1 MTATVVATEQGI
13 TKALVEWA
21 SRVSY
26 EDLPDRVV
34 HAARRAVVDSLG
46 VTLGGSTNEAVTILL
61 DQLDEVGGPARATL
75 AGHSRRTDV
84 VNATLLNGVM
94 AHVLDFDDTL
104 LPTRVHAS
112 APLLPALLAV
122 GEGAGTEHRDL
133 LTAFVVGLEL
143 QARLALAMYPDYAD
157 RGWHGTGVV
166 GPVAVAAAVGRLL
179 GLSQEQAAHAVG
191 LGATQGAG
199 ITAVFGSMA
208 KSLNLGRAGASG
220 VQCALLAQR
229 GFTSNPAALDPAAKW
244 FRRYADV
251 FDTDALLGDLGE
263 RWAIEIDGFKPYAC
277 GLVAHAVLDGVV
289 ELRDRTGLQA
299 EDVEV
304 LHLRVPPESLVLMG
318 NLSPTTELEAKFSVA
333 YSAAAG
339 FIDGS
344 AGPETFYEDRV
355 HDPRYRGLLARVILQ
370 GHAGI
375 RQDEAVVTLTTV
387 GGDVHEVHVEHA
399 LGTQENPMTDAHLE
413 EKFLRL
419 ASPVLG
425 AGRAGELAAHLWTAD
440 RHLVSD
446 TTAALRPSR
455 PSLPESSAP
464 QEPSA

>member
-1 MTATVVATEQGI
+1 MSFAEVATRGVTEQI
-13 TKALVEWA
+13 VSWA
-21 SRVSY
+21 REVSY
-26 EDLPDRVV
+26 GDLPETVV

-46 VTLGGSTNEAVTILL
+46 VTLGGSTNETVTILV
-61 DQLDEVGGPARATL
+61 DQLDEVGGAPRATL
-75 AGHSRRTDV
+75 AGYGRCTDV
-84 VNATLLNGVM
+84 VNATLINGVM

-104 LPTRVHAS
+104 LPTRIHAS

-166 GPVAVAAAVGRLL
+166 GPVAVAAATGRLL
-179 GLSQEQAAHAVG
+179 GLSQEQTAHAVG

-220 VQCALLAQR
+220 VQSALLAQR

-244 FRRYADV
+244 FRRYSDV
-251 FDTDALLGDLGE
+251 LDEDALLGDLGT
-263 RWAIEIDGFKPYAC
+263 RWAVEVDGFKPYAC
-277 GLVAHAVLDGVV
+277 GLVAHAVIDGVV
-289 ELRDRTGLQA
+289 ELRNRTGLA
-299 EDVEV
+299 PEDVQD
-304 LHLRVPPESLVLMG
+304 LHLQVPPESLVLMG
-318 NLSPTTELEAKFSVA
+318 NTSPTTELEAKFSVA
-333 YSAAAG
+333 YSGAAG

-344 AGPETFYEDRV
+344 AGPETFFEERV
-355 HDPRYRGLLARVILQ
+355 HDPRYRALLSRVTLQ
-370 GHAGI
+370 GRSGL
-375 RQDEAVVTLTTV
+375 RQDESVVTLTTV

-413 EKFLRL
+413 DKFLLL
-419 ASPVLG
+419 AAPVLG
-425 AGRAGELAAHLWTAD
+425 DERARQLVAHLWTAD
-440 RHLVSD
+440 HQPVSD
-446 TTAALRPSR
+446 TTTALR
-455 PSLPESSAP
+455 LPE
-464 QEPSA
+464 EPTA

>member
-1 MTATVVATEQGI
+1 MTATETVTETI
-13 TKALVEWA
+13 TGTLVGWA
-21 SRVSY
+21 SHVSY
-26 EDLPDRVV
+26 DDLPESVV

-46 VTLGGSTNEAVTILL
+46 VTLGGSTNETVGILL
-61 DQLDEVGGPARATL
+61 DQLDEVGGAPRATL
-75 AGHSRRTDV
+75 AGYARRTDV
-84 VNATLLNGVM
+84 VNATLINGVM

-104 LPTRVHAS
+104 LPTRIHAS

-122 GEGAGTEHRDL
+122 GEGNGTSQRDL
-133 LTAFVVGLEL
+133 LTAFAVGLEL

-179 GLSQEQAAHAVG
+179 GLTEEQTAHAVG

-220 VQCALLAQR
+220 VQCALLAR
-229 GFTSNPAALDPAAKW
+229 AGFTSNPAALDPKAKW
-244 FRRYADV
+244 FKRYADV
-251 FDTDALLGDLGE
+251 FDEDALLGDLGT
-263 RWAIEIDGFKPYAC
+263 RWAVEVDGFKPYAC
-277 GLVAHAVLDGVV
+277 GLVAHAVIDAVV
-289 ELRDRTGLQA
+289 ELRSRTGLPP
-299 EDVEV
+299 EDVRT

-318 NLSPTTELEAKFSVA
+318 NTSPTTELEAKFSVA

-355 HDPRYRGLLARVILQ
+355 HDPRYRALLARVVLQ
-370 GHAGI
+370 GDAGL
-375 RQDEAVVTLTTV
+375 RQDESVVRLTTV

-413 EKFLRL
+413 DKFLRL

-425 AGRAGELAAHLWTAD
+425 AGAAAALVAHLWTAD
-440 RHLVSD
+440 REPVSR
-446 TTAALRPSR
+446 TTSALR
-455 PSLPESSAP
+455 LPE
-464 QEPSA
+464 EPSA